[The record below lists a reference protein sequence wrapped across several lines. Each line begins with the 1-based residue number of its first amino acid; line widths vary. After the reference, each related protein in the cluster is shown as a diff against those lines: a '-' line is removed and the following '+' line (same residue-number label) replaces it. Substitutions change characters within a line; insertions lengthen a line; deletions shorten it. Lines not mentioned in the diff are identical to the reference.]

1 MDGHSYKSS
10 NDFNKGEQIMI
21 TILETVF
28 IGLVIMIPTIFAL
41 ILQTKLNITKY
52 KLDYYRQQCLYM
64 NHRFLR
70 QEDK

>member
-1 MDGHSYKSS
+1 
-10 NDFNKGEQIMI
+10 MI

-28 IGLVIMIPTIFAL
+28 IGLVIMVPTIFAL